1 MKDFT
6 LKLLNV
12 QEVAELLGVRKS
24 TIYQWTSQEYIP
36 HIKVGK
42 MVRFKDTDIEKWLNS
57 LKTVG
62 RNSRKLDMRDLEI

>member
-12 QEVAELLGVRKS
+12 QEVAKLIGVRPS
-24 TIYQWTSQEYIP
+24 TIYQWTHQEYIP
-36 HIKVGK
+36 HIKFGK
-42 MVRFKDTDIEKWLNS
+42 VVRFDRNDILKWFNS

-62 RNSRKLDMRDLEI
+62 RKNRKLDVRDLEI

>member
-12 QEVAELLGVRKS
+12 QEVAKLIGVRPS

-42 MVRFKDTDIEKWLNS
+42 LVRFDRNEILKWLNS

-62 RNSRKLDMRDLEI
+62 RNSRKLDVSDFS

>member
-12 QEVAELLGVRKS
+12 QEVAKLIGVRPS
-24 TIYQWTSQEYIP
+24 TIYQWTHQEYIP
-36 HIKVGK
+36 HIKIGK
-42 MVRFKDTDIEKWLNS
+42 LVRFKDTDIEKWLNS

-62 RNSRKLDMRDLEI
+62 RNSRKLDVSDFS